1 LSRSKALQK
10 RQTNKNSSNNSKQI
24 TGHRITSELLPST
37 HISSKS
43 SENKNG
49 IAKLILTIIKIL
61 ADLLERQ
68 AQRKIMDGNLKETDV
83 EHLGAAFINI
93 RQTLYDIARKYGFE
107 ENDLQLPAYSTG
119 GRSDVNKSKDG
130 KLLST
135 TTLVDI
141 LDELINKKTV
151 VAGEI
156 TISVAEI
163 DLIVLKLLAE
173 LSSKDDSTNKSNFGY
188 NN

>member
-1 LSRSKALQK
+1 LSRSKVLEK
-10 RQTNKNSSNNSKQI
+10 RQTNKRSSNNNKQK
-24 TGHRITSELLPST
+24 TDHITSKLIPST
-37 HISSKS
+37 RTSSKRR
-43 SENKNG
+43 ENENG

-61 ADLLERQ
+61 TDLLERQ
-68 AQRKIMDGNLKETDV
+68 AQRKVMEGNLKETDV
-83 EHLGAAFINI
+83 EHLGSAFINI
-93 RQTLYDIARKYGFE
+93 RQTLYDISRQYGFE
-107 ENDLQLPAYSTG
+107 ENDLQLPVYSTSG
-119 GRSDVNKSKDG
+119 SSDENKSKDG

-163 DLIVLKLLAE
+163 DLIVLRLLAE
-173 LSSKDDSTNKSNFGY
+173 LSSKDGRTNKSNFGY

>member
-1 LSRSKALQK
+1 L
-10 RQTNKNSSNNSKQI
+10 I
-24 TGHRITSELLPST
+24 PST
-37 HISSKS
+37 RLSSKT

-68 AQRKIMDGNLKETDV
+68 AQRKIMGGNLKESDV
-83 EHLGAAFINI
+83 EHLGSAFINI

-107 ENDLQLPAYSTG
+107 ENELQLTVYSTS
-119 GRSDVNKSKDG
+119 GRSYVNKSKDG
-130 KLLST
+130 QLLST

-141 LDELINKKTV
+141 IDELINKKTV

-173 LSSKDDSTNKSNFGY
+173 LSSKDESTNKSNFGY
-188 NN
+188 DN